1 MRNSACRRVG
11 GRYRNS
17 KKPRLE
23 GWGFHP
29 QEKLW
34 RLSERTLGG
43 SSPPA
48 TREHITKPKRTN
60 GTRKTENQ
68 VKAFPLDLR
77 TYVRHNHA
85 STRPISAASTASR
98 GATFPS
104 SATRHA
110 SKVSILRSVA
120 SGVDL
125 LASAAI

>member
-1 MRNSACRRVG
+1 MSVG
-11 GRYRNS
+11 DAGNS
-17 KKPRLE
+17 KAPAWTAGAFMLKI
-23 GWGFHP
+23 
-29 QEKLW
+29 KLW

-68 VKAFPLDLR
+68 VKAFPIDLR
-77 TYVRHNHA
+77 THVRHNHA

-98 GATFPS
+98 GATLPS

-110 SKVSILRSVA
+110 SNVSILRSVA

-125 LASAAI
+125 LGEHGNLRL